1 MKLVAI
7 TALGFALGTLA
18 TGGAK
23 ADTIFEVEH
32 ARADYRTGSVSEFDE
47 ELLDRWGRPSGYYP
61 TSRIADAPRR
71 RVLLKKR
78 DWQARHR

>member
-7 TALGFALGTLA
+7 ATSVFALGILA
-18 TGGAK
+18 TGSAR
-23 ADTIFEVEH
+23 ADTLFEVAH
-32 ARADYRTGSVSEFDE
+32 ARANYRSGSVSEFDR

-61 TSRIADAPRR
+61 ASRIADTPHR

-78 DWQARHR
+78 DRRARHW